1 MQSLSFVCRVRAFR
15 ILLVLASVWFTF
27 STVGWSQSSTST
39 VLGTVVDAQG
49 GAVAGAAITLID
61 EGTRDERSVRTEG
74 NGSFLIPN
82 MLPGTY
88 TVKVASTGFQ
98 TYLKQG
104 AALTASERLSLGTIQ
119 LTVGSVTETVNVTAE
134 SAVVQSASSESSAV
148 LTTQQLQSVAQRGRN
163 VVGFLRLLPGVST
176 SGEAE
181 TLHGAGGIGTTLP
194 NIGGVR
200 NGALTIGVDGQ
211 QGQDNGSS
219 AAYTTSVSLDAIA
232 EVKVLL
238 NTYQAEYGRNGG
250 AVVNVVSKS
259 GAREFHGSAYW
270 YKRHE
275 MFNAQNFFNNA
286 AIPTIPKPRYR
297 YITEGLTFGGPVM
310 VPKLFN
316 TSRQKLFFFLSLE
329 TNPSREPQSITRL
342 TMPTALERQGDF
354 SKSALKPKDPATG
367 ALYPNNIIPPSLF
380 NKSGQALLNL
390 LSLPNS
396 FDPTGNYNYLFQ
408 DTRQGSRKQEL
419 FRIDY
424 RATDKDSLFFRGTF
438 FDTTSEG
445 YNLTNWDFI
454 KVQQIFYNKH
464 ASFGYT
470 RILTPSI
477 INELNLGARRPQE
490 RLPFPASGSDLAK
503 VRRPTSGFTVGQ
515 FYPRANPDQIIP
527 QASFG
532 GVQNSPSFGS
542 FFAARFPQFED
553 DVNWNIGNNLSWIKG
568 SHSFKFGIYAER
580 DRITTGF
587 GFNVPWMGNFNF
599 GTGGSNPLD
608 TGNPYS
614 NALTGVFQTY
624 DEATNPTKPSALAA
638 NIDWF
643 VQDSWKVTK
652 KLTLELGLRVAY
664 FTPWAQTDGLQSSFA
679 LGRYKASDA
688 PVLYRPGLAG
698 NTRVAV
704 NPLTGQT
711 LSSVYIGTFVPNTGN
726 PGNGYVTTR
735 DGNYPAGFY
744 EKSPELLQPRFGFAY
759 DVFGNGKTAIRGG
772 FAKTN
777 QLVRYEPQ
785 SAAAPIS
792 FNPRVYNQNLGTF
805 LNATGVLS
813 PGNATGHDRYLKAPD
828 YYNISLGIQHNIGFS
843 TVLDI
848 KYVSALG
855 RNLATTRDINRL
867 PYGARFLPENQDP
880 TRPGN
885 PLPDSF
891 LRPYPGYNAITYR
904 ESSGSSN
911 YHALQAT
918 ANRRYTNGLQFGVAY
933 TYSKTM
939 DYANLPTYRS
949 FREWS
954 YGKADFD
961 QTHVMVI
968 NYSYDLPKFS
978 KLVAGRIT
986 RFALD
991 NWQISGITT
1000 FASGTPFNVNLTT
1013 TATTNTMDLSGGGDG
1028 QRVNVNGDPRLP
1040 HGDRTVDH
1048 IFNTSVFSLPKK
1060 GDAGNAAR
1068 DLYRGPGLIN
1078 SDVTLFKNFPIKG
1091 EQRALQLR
1099 WEVYNIFNHTNF
1111 TTVDNTTRFDPNTGV
1126 QTNINFGR
1134 ATAARNPRLMQVS
1147 ARFSF

>member
-1 MQSLSFVCRVRAFR
+1 V
-15 ILLVLASVWFTF
+15 I
-27 STVGWSQSSTST
+27 
-39 VLGTVVDAQG
+39 
-49 GAVAGAAITLID
+49 
-61 EGTRDERSVRTEG
+61 
-74 NGSFLIPN
+74 
-82 MLPGTY
+82 
-88 TVKVASTGFQ
+88 
-98 TYLKQG
+98 
-104 AALTASERLSLGTIQ
+104 
-119 LTVGSVTETVNVTAE
+119 
-134 SAVVQSASSESSAV
+134 
-148 LTTQQLQSVAQRGRN
+148 TTQQLENVAQRGRN
-163 VVGFLRLLPGVST
+163 VVGFLRLLPGVNT
-176 SGEAE
+176 SGESEA
-181 TLHGAGGIGTTLP
+181 LHGAGAIGTGLP

-200 NGALTIGVDGQ
+200 SSALTIGVDGQ

-219 AAYTTSVSLDAIA
+219 NTYTTSVSLDAVA

-259 GAREFHGSAYW
+259 GTREFHGSAYW

-275 MFNAQNFFNNA
+275 MFNAQNFFSNA
-286 AIPTIPKPRYR
+286 AIPTIPKARYR

-310 VPKLFN
+310 IPKLFN

-329 TNPSREPQSITRL
+329 TNPSLEPQSITRL

-354 SKSALKPKDPATG
+354 SQSALKPKDPATG
-367 ALYPNNIIPPSLF
+367 APYPNNIIPPSLF
-380 NKSGQALLNL
+380 NKNGQALLNL

-396 FDPTGNYNYLFQ
+396 FDPNGSYNYLFQ
-408 DTRQGSRKQEL
+408 DTRKGSRKQEL

-424 RATDKDSLFFRGTF
+424 RATDKDSLFFRGTY

-445 YNLTNWDFI
+445 YNLTTWDFV

-464 ASFGYT
+464 ASLGYT

-490 RLPFPASGSDLAK
+490 RLPFPASASDLAK

-542 FFAARFPQFED
+542 FFATRFPQVED
-553 DVNWNIGNNLSWIKG
+553 DIDWNIGNNLSWIKG
-568 SHSFKFGIYAER
+568 SHNFKFGIYAER

-587 GFNVPWMGNFNF
+587 GFNVPWMGSFNF

-624 DEATNPTKPSALAA
+624 DEATNPTKPSATAV

-652 KLTLELGLRVAY
+652 KLTLEIGLRVAY
-664 FTPWAQTDGLQSSFA
+664 FTPWVQTDGLQSSFA
-679 LGRYKASDA
+679 LGRYKPSDA
-688 PVLYRPGLAG
+688 PVLYQPGLSG
-698 NTRVAV
+698 TTRVAV

-711 LSSVYIGTFVPNTGN
+711 LTNAYVGTFVPNTGN

-735 DGNYPAGFY
+735 DGNYPPGFY

-759 DVFGNGKTAIRGG
+759 DVFGNGRTAVRGG

-813 PGNATGHDRYLKAPD
+813 PGNATGHDRYLKSPD
-828 YYNISLGIQHNIGFS
+828 YYNISLGVQQNIGFS
-843 TVLDI
+843 TVLDV
-848 KYVSALG
+848 KYVSSLG
-855 RNLATTRDINRL
+855 RNLATTRDINRI
-867 PYGARFLPENQDP
+867 PFGARFLPQNQDP

-891 LRPYPGYNAITYR
+891 LRPFPGYNSITYR

-911 YHALQAT
+911 YHSLQAT
-918 ANRRYTNGLQFGVAY
+918 ANRRYSNGLQFGVAY
-933 TYSKTM
+933 TFSKTM
-939 DYANLPTYRS
+939 DYENLPTYRS

-968 NYSYDLPKFS
+968 NYSYDMPRFS
-978 KLVAGRIT
+978 KLVSNRVT
-986 RFALD
+986 KLALD
-991 NWQISGITT
+991 NWQVSGITT
-1000 FASGTPFNVNLTT
+1000 FASGTPFNVNLNTT
-1013 TATTNTMDLSGGGDG
+1013 STTNNVDLSGGGDG
-1028 QRVNVNGDPRLP
+1028 QRVNVNGDPRLA

-1048 IFNTSVFSLPKK
+1048 IFNTSVFSLP
-1060 GDAGNAAR
+1060 AR
-1068 DLYRGPGLIN
+1068 AMPA
-1078 SDVTLFKNFPIKG
+1078 T
-1091 EQRALQLR
+1091 QRA
-1099 WEVYNIFNHTNF
+1099 IC
-1111 TTVDNTTRFDPNTGV
+1111 
-1126 QTNINFGR
+1126 FGDR
-1134 ATAARNPRLMQVS
+1134 D
-1147 ARFSF
+1147 